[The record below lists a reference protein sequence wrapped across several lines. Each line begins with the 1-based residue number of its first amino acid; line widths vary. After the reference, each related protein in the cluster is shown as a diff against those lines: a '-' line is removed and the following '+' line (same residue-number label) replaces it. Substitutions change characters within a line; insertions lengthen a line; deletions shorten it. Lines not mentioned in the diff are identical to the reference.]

1 MKILYYLAGRL
12 KSLNLKIEEQ
22 GKYLDRNK
30 TGQSNQSRT
39 ITRKDLK
46 PFVSK
51 DTPLPSFMRN
61 LNH

>member
-39 ITRKDLK
+39 ITRKL
-46 PFVSK
+46 
-51 DTPLPSFMRN
+51 
-61 LNH
+61 